1 MLLRLFFGFFWLK
14 LQNLHT
20 GTPLFKIRT
29 SFELAILLTPATY
42 IIERLSEWTLANAV
56 YIGWVLWAIL
66 VDWIVGVWVH
76 LKRGDF
82 SWGKN
87 ALGLT
92 LKIGMAL
99 FAGSLFE
106 ALPYFLKHDNI
117 VSQIL
122 LIVTRLAVF
131 LYPAG
136 SAFTNMAEI
145 TNGKFPPVGLFKRI
159 NMFNN
164 DLDLKAF
171 KQKENDNFNNYE
183 NEETNDGR
191 QG

>member
-1 MLLRLFFGFFWLK
+1 MGRLLLTFLWEK
-14 LQNLHT
+14 LLAIHT
-20 GTPLFKIRT
+20 GTLIVKIKS
-29 SFELAILLTPATY
+29 SFEIAILFTPLTFL
-42 IIERLSEWTLANAV
+42 IERINEWTLANAI

-66 VDWIVGVWVH
+66 ADWFIGVWVH

-87 ALGLT
+87 ALGLV

-136 SAFTNMAEI
+136 SALTNMAEI
-145 TNGKFPPVGLFKRI
+145 TNGKFPPVGLFKKI

-171 KQKENDNFNNYE
+171 KQKDGNFNNNE
-183 NEETNDGR
+183 NEEIDSRR
-191 QG
+191 QE